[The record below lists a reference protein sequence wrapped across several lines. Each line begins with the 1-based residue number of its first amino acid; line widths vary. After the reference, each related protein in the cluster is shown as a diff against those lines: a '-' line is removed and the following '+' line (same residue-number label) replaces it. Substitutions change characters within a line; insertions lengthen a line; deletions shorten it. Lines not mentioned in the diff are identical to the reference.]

1 MIRWH
6 TPVFFAVILAAQA
19 HAVPVFVDYDVA
31 ATGQSARA
39 GFQFLNASTLQIS
52 LSETTPAGASS
63 LTGGSAILTSLG
75 FLLPRVQIAGGS
87 VSLAPGSA
95 TAGFDLAGG
104 SDLSNL
110 WGYTPTTLPA
120 ALQANSV
127 ELSTAAAAQSLI
139 ATEQDQIATAE
150 RARAKAQRDA
160 AAQLLANNPDA
171 QMRADAADLIKA
183 AEQDERDAAAAEAVR
198 DAANAQ
204 AAALQSQANE
214 LSARALSTPA
224 WQFVGAL
231 WSPLTAFL
239 ASPPGTPFDGIDGGL
254 INDALA
260 RGGERVVVNSL
271 LLSLTLSDTLQAME
285 QADFLDSLLTRSSI
299 GYGSGGFIAGTPRSV
314 QPPNTSVP
322 EPPMTSLA
330 VMALL
335 ALGVAARSGSR
346 GSSALCQTGVGHV
359 PARQGSRVR
368 TGDRRALRSHGL
380 AGLRPNA

>member
-1 MIRWH
+1 MIRVH
-6 TPVFFAVILAAQA
+6 TRMFFAAALLAVTAA
-19 HAVPVFVDYDVA
+19 RAAPVFVDYDVA

-39 GFQFLNASTLQIS
+39 GFEFLDAATLQIT

-87 VSLAPGSA
+87 VSVAPGST

-104 SDLSNL
+104 TDVSNF

-120 ALQANSV
+120 ALTAKSL
-127 ELSTAAAAQSLI
+127 ELNTAAAAQLLI
-139 ATEQDQIATAE
+139 AAEQDEIGDAK

-171 QMRADAADLIKA
+171 QMRQDAADLIKA
-183 AEQDERDAAAAEAVR
+183 AEQDERDAAIAEAAEK
-198 DAANAQ
+198 AANAE

-214 LSARALSTPA
+214 LSARALTTPA

-239 ASPPGTPFDGIDGGL
+239 APPPGTSLNGIDGGL
-254 INDALA
+254 LGDALA
-260 RGGERVVVNSL
+260 RGGERVVVSSV
-271 LLSLTLSDTLQAME
+271 LLSLSLSDALLASE
-285 QADFLDSLLTRSSI
+285 QADFLGTLLTRSAI
-299 GYGSGGFIAGTPRSV
+299 GYGSGGSIAGAPRNGEQ
-314 QPPNTSVP
+314 QPPTTSVP

-330 VMALL
+330 IAALL
-335 ALGVAARSGSR
+335 LLGIAARRPVSR
-346 GSSALCQTGVGHV
+346 
-359 PARQGSRVR
+359 
-368 TGDRRALRSHGL
+368 RRAPASG
-380 AGLRPNA
+380 

>member
-1 MIRWH
+1 MLRAKDLEAWTMIRLH
-6 TPVFFAVILAAQA
+6 NRVFLAAA
-19 HAVPVFVDYDVA
+19 VAGALLTATSARAVPVFVDYDVA

-39 GFQFLNASTLQIS
+39 GFEFLNASTLQIS

-87 VSLAPGSA
+87 VSLAPGST

-104 SDLSNL
+104 TDVSNL

-127 ELSTAAAAQSLI
+127 ELGTAAAAQSLI
-139 ATEQDQIATAE
+139 AAEQDQIGAAK
-150 RARAKAQRDA
+150 RARARAQRDA

-171 QMRADAADLIKA
+171 QMRQDAADLIRA
-183 AEQDERDAAAAEAVR
+183 AEQDERDAAVAEAAR
-198 DAANAQ
+198 KAADAQ
-204 AAALQSQANE
+204 AAALQSQAND
-214 LSARALSTPA
+214 LAARALSTPA

-239 ASPPGTPFDGIDGGL
+239 ASPPGTSFDGIDGGVL
-254 INDALA
+254 GDALA

-271 LLSLTLSDTLQAME
+271 LLSLNLSDALLASE
-285 QADFLDSLLTRSSI
+285 QSDFLANLLTRSSI
-299 GYGSGGFIAGTPRSV
+299 GYGSGGSIAGAPRDGL
-314 QPPNTSVP
+314 PPVTSVS

-330 VMALL
+330 IAALL
-335 ALGVAARSGSR
+335 VLGIAVRRPFQSRSRTCFCISSR
-346 GSSALCQTGVGHV
+346 
-359 PARQGSRVR
+359 
-368 TGDRRALRSHGL
+368 
-380 AGLRPNA
+380 